1 MGAQILFH
9 EWWRNTFHG
18 WLIDPGSLAGLSTMV
33 FAGMAIATLFR
44 PASLIQTPRSRIA
57 WILVFAAGFAA
68 AAFLVRPILGLGI
81 VKGPATPAY
90 CLYTT
95 SIACTIYALLYW
107 LVDLRKVS
115 RWNVA
120 GGAGRLE
127 YAVDVLAPLDCRLLT
142 CHVRN
147 RLFE

>member
-1 MGAQILFH
+1 MGGLALLIAFRLGSRPIVISMLMGSAIIFY

-18 WLIDPGSLAGLSTMV
+18 WLIDPEALPGCPPWFSP
-33 FAGMAIATLFR
+33 GMAIATLFR

-107 LVDLRKVS
+107 LVV
-115 RWNVA
+115 
-120 GGAGRLE
+120 
-127 YAVDVLAPLDCRLLT
+127 
-142 CHVRN
+142 
-147 RLFE
+147 